1 MTDRDKARVKKHKE
15 ETDQP
20 MVISK
25 FDKKKG
31 KRTVYLVSNLCTQS
45 WIDTI
50 MIPWLMKVRN
60 GVYEIDFNALR

>member
-31 KRTVYLVSNLCTQS
+31 KRTVYLVSLDWYHDTMVGQS
-45 WIDTI
+45 KQWYE
-50 MIPWLMKVRN
+50 
-60 GVYEIDFNALR
+60 VYIRF